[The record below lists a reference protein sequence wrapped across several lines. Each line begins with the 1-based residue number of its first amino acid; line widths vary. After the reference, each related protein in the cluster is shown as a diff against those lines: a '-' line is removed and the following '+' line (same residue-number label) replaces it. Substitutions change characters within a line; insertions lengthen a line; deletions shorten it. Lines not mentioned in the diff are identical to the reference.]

1 MSNQIYGFDKTV
13 PMYSDNISLFQSFFK
28 LKSDLNTLADQFKS
42 EEEAAKQPQYSKD
55 EVDKRVEMVQE
66 QVVHVLHETKY
77 EHPVFTQPLCDA
89 TIQEGD
95 KIILQCVAKGYP
107 EPAIEWFK
115 DQLSIQ
121 HNPDYHRKCEN
132 GLCTLSIEETFA
144 EDSARFSCKAS
155 NCVGAAE
162 TTCMLT
168 VKEAQVNEMLVP
180 PTFVKFLENG
190 FAKEGGS
197 FEFRCT
203 VAGNPLPTV
212 QWFKNDGCVDHV
224 KDYCISYNNGEAV
237 LRFEEVF
244 LEDQAVFTC
253 KATNMVGTAQCSA
266 GLSVQ
271 CNAGSLIE
279 ERRVQFN
286 SISALQ
292 PSEMPVFRVPLSN
305 IMARVGQKIKLECEI
320 TGTPRPDIF
329 WNHNGKPFSGRD
341 VKVCVSEQWI

>member
-1 MSNQIYGFDKTV
+1 
-13 PMYSDNISLFQSFFK
+13 MYTDNISLFQSFFK
-28 LKSDLNTLADQFKS
+28 LKSDLNKLADQFES
-42 EEEAAKQPQYSKD
+42 EEAAAVHKISKD
-55 EVDKRVEMVQE
+55 EVDERIVTVQE
-66 QVVHVLHETKY
+66 NVVHVLSETKY

-95 KIILQCVAKGYP
+95 KIILQCVARGYP
-107 EPAIEWFK
+107 EPSIEWFK

-121 HNPDYHRKCEN
+121 HNPDYHRRYEN

-155 NCVGAAE
+155 NCVGATE

-168 VKEAQVNEMLVP
+168 VKEAQIDQMLVP
-180 PTFVKFLENG
+180 PNFVKFLENG

-197 FEFRCT
+197 FEFCCT
-203 VAGNPLPTV
+203 VTGNPLPTV
-212 QWFKNDGCVDHV
+212 QWFKNDTCVDNV

-271 CNAGSLIE
+271 CNN
-279 ERRVQFN
+279 RVIQFRFDKIIQN
-286 SISALQ
+286 KIISALQ

-329 WNHNGKPFSGRD
+329 WSHNGKPFSGRD
-341 VKVCVSEQWI
+341 VKVI